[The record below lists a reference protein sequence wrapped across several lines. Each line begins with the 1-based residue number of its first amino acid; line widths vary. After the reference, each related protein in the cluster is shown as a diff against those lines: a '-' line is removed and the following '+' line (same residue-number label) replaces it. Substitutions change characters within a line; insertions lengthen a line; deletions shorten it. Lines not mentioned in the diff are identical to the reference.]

1 MALGLLVAFRGRAMF
16 PVVATLAAAWFVFSV
31 LFFIGF
37 LYLYTND
44 IHGTSDQTVESI
56 IVVVLCILITVL
68 ISWIVK
74 KNIWLL
80 VGLTGILAGF
90 SLGNLTFAV
99 AVKAAGSGAI
109 QSQTALYI
117 WSIVFAI
124 FGGIL
129 CCFFGQQVV
138 LYGTSLLGSY
148 LFMHGWALL
157 FGGLPDE
164 ASMISRLAH
173 HDRIRLK
180 GEFMLYLVVFFGL
193 FVLSCFVQRAG

>member
-1 MALGLLVAFRGRAMF
+1 ME
-16 PVVATLAAAWFVFSV
+16 
-31 LFFIGF
+31 
-37 LYLYTND
+37 
-44 IHGTSDQTVESI
+44 QI
-56 IVVVLCILITVL
+56 IVVILAILVTWLV
-68 ISWIVK
+68 SWIVK

-90 SLGNLTFAV
+90 SLGYLTFAI
-99 AVKAAGSGAI
+99 AVKAAGSGSI

-117 WSIVFAI
+117 WCVVFAI

-129 CCFFGQQVV
+129 CCSFGRQVV

-164 ASMISRLAH
+164 ASMIARLAN
-173 HDRIRLK
+173 HDRIKLK
-180 GEFMLYLVVFFGL
+180 GEFMLYLVVFVGL
-193 FVLSCFVQRAG
+193 FVFSSLIQKTGLEHEETRVTLGGEPAGKP

>member
-1 MALGLLVAFRGRAMF
+1 MIA
-16 PVVATLAAAWFVFSV
+16 
-31 LFFIGF
+31 
-37 LYLYTND
+37 
-44 IHGTSDQTVESI
+44 
-56 IVVVLCILITVL
+56 ILITALV
-68 ISWIVK
+68 SWIVK

-90 SLGNLTFAV
+90 SLGSLTFAV
-99 AVKAAGSGAI
+99 AVKAAGSGSI

-117 WSIVFAI
+117 WCVVFSL
-124 FGGIL
+124 FGGLL
-129 CCFFGQQVV
+129 CCYFGKQVV

-148 LFMHGWALL
+148 LFMHGWALI

-173 HDRIRLK
+173 HDRIKLK
-180 GEFMLYLVVFFGL
+180 GEFMLYLVVFVGL

>member
-1 MALGLLVAFRGRAMF
+1 MLAILVTWL
-16 PVVATLAAAWFVFSV
+16 V
-31 LFFIGF
+31 
-37 LYLYTND
+37 
-44 IHGTSDQTVESI
+44 
-56 IVVVLCILITVL
+56 
-68 ISWIVK
+68 SWLVK

-99 AVKAAGSGAI
+99 AVKAAGSGSI
-109 QSQTALYI
+109 QSMTALYI
-117 WSIVFAI
+117 WSVVFAI

-129 CCFFGQQVV
+129 CCFFGKQVV

-164 ASMISRLAH
+164 AAMISRLANY
-173 HDRIRLK
+173 DRIKLK
-180 GEFMLYLVVFFGL
+180 GEFMLYLVVFVGL
-193 FVLSCFVQRAG
+193 FVLSIFVQRAGQEDEETKKTLGGEASGPVHVEMSDERA